1 MSNAEGAAPA
11 EQCFSDKQPLLSGG
25 AGTEIARWRS
35 ACVLVALVAAAASA
49 ATAALAVRAA
59 SQRGAPP
66 FRPVQLASEEAAA
79 ATTAAPGCKGCPPA
93 CCDGGCEGA
102 GRTKERTNT
111 LLLAPKSGST
121 VGTATWSTETC
132 EITPKQPWGAQGPAV
147 EVAVQKERVN
157 LVVRAGRKNHKSNAA
172 AFLKGLEAPGNI
184 LASTW
189 LRTGCEHWLCGTAP
203 VTHFRPPEQ
212 LNFVAVG
219 TLTFKFTNKTA
230 TLPNFHVGQGHMN
243 LGNNWWIGGT
253 ACEVTKEGFDLLCKT
268 EEGDRVRFSTLSS
281 LDLDAQH
288 EEAFIFNLE
297 P

>member
-172 AFLKGLEAPGNI
+172 AFLKGLVAPCNI
-184 LASTW
+184 LAETW
-189 LRTGCEHWLCGTAP
+189 LRDEGSPKSHQ
-203 VTHFRPPEQ
+203 PEQ
-212 LNFVAVG
+212 LNFAAVG
-219 TLTFKFTNKTA
+219 TLTIKFTSKTA